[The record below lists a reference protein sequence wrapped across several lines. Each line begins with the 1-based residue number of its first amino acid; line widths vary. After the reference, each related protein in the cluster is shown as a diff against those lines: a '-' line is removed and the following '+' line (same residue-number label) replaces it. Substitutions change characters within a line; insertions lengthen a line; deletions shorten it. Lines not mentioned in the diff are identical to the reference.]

1 MTKIYA
7 ILLTSDNE
15 FQVYNGRC
23 AWTKRG
29 NAVNAFN
36 NARPMFDKNTF
47 EDYEVEGI
55 YKIVE
60 LSEEYFRLQ
69 GLEG

>member
-1 MTKIYA
+1 MTKIYT
-7 ILLTSDNE
+7 ILRTSDNE
-15 FQVYNGRC
+15 FQTYNGRC

-29 NAVNAFN
+29 NAVNAFWQN
-36 NARPMFDKNTF
+36 EGVHFLKYF
-47 EDYEVEGI
+47 EEYEEEGL

-69 GLEG
+69 GLED